1 MGKDGNPA
9 YGRRIKGKELVK
21 TLTEAIWPILGCLCK
36 AQEFINTEEDYRCV
50 NKAQKDFL
58 KSFWGWKQDL
68 KNVPV
73 ESRADFNSNVIN
85 AWLKEKGFDIELDPV
100 CAPEFAVASIL
111 DALVEWESEGSECK
125 IDCFDGKLYD
135 GVRMDSGYQILY
147 SPEVGKYLQVYTKTG
162 EEVNMA
168 VCDPANDLDNFGLTR
183 LAIRINDSFIPDS
196 FHPSY
201 ISFPMI
207 DCDQKPDIS
216 FLKGLEIEGF
226 NIGEALQQTRFRM
239 NEKGARAQSAVA
251 MGFRC
256 LCMIQPTSFDIDSPF
271 LLWINSP
278 KTRYPIFAGY
288 FMTET
293 WKQPKDLK

>member
-1 MGKDGNPA
+1 
-9 YGRRIKGKELVK
+9 LK
-21 TLTEAIWPILGCLCK
+21 TKTEAIWPILGCLAK
-36 AQEFINTEEDYRCV
+36 AQEFLKTEEEYACQDNIQEKFLETFWRW
-50 NKAQKDFL
+50 KKDL
-58 KSFWGWKQDL
+58 VK
-68 KNVPV
+68 VPV
-73 ESRADFNSNVIN
+73 ESRADFSVDPINS
-85 AWLKEKGFDIELDPV
+85 WLKERGFEISLDPV
-100 CAPEFAVASIL
+100 CSPEFAVASIL
-111 DALVEWESEGSECK
+111 DALVEWKEEGSSCK
-125 IDCFDGKLYD
+125 VKDFTGKLYD

-168 VCDPANDLDNFGLTR
+168 VCDPVGRLDNFGLTR
-183 LAIRINDSFIPDS
+183 LAMEINDTMTHDS
-196 FHPSY
+196 FSPSY
-201 ISFPMI
+201 VSFPMI
-207 DCDQKPDIS
+207 DCDEKPDIS
-216 FLKGLEIEGF
+216 FLKGLSIEGF
-226 NIGEALQQTRFRM
+226 RIGEALQQTRFRM